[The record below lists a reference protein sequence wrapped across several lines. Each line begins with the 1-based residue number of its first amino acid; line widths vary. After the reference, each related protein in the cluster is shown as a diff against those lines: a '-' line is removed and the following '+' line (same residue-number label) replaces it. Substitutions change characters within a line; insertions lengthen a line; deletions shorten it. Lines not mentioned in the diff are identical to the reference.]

1 MERVHRLAFD
11 REAEAR
17 LVNALRD
24 GGYARVSRV
33 AQVRG
38 EVVGH
43 VLFHA
48 LQIVDGQR
56 ATEALSL
63 APLAVLPEHQRLGVG
78 SQLVREGLEACRA
91 EGGQIVFVLGE
102 PAYYRRFGFSSELG
116 ARVQSPYAGEAFLAL
131 ELAPGASDAVRGEVR
146 YPPPFAELE

>member
-1 MERVHRLAFD
+1 MERVHRLAFG